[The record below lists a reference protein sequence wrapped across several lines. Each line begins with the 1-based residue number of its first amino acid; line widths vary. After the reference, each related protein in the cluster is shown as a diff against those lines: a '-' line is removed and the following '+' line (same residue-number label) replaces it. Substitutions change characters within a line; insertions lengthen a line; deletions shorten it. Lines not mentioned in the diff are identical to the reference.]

1 MAHKAGVL
9 ASGEGTNFERLCVV
23 CNNGEIRDLEVA
35 CLLTD
40 RLCGAEARAKRLGV
54 ACRCFDPKSFADPQA
69 FSTAMT
75 DELIAQGVSVVILAG
90 YLRKITVPMLER
102 YAGRILNVHP
112 ALLPKFGGKGMY
124 GRAVHEAVLRAGE
137 KETGITVH
145 VVDAVYDHGPV
156 VLQQKIAIKEAES
169 VESLQR
175 RVHELEYEYYPKA
188 VAHFIK
194 TL

>member
-1 MAHKAGVL
+1 
-9 ASGEGTNFERLCVV
+9 
-23 CNNGEIRDLEVA
+23 
-35 CLLTD
+35 
-40 RLCGAEARAKRLGV
+40 
-54 ACRCFDPKSFADPQA
+54 
-69 FSTAMT
+69 MT